1 MFNKLNTLIRRIFG
15 HKWAS
20 AHQTQPRKRRVR
32 PVTDTIPLK
41 FGSELRKQ
49 KSYWAPE
56 EEWWYLYVNG
66 KEMRPLT
73 QFEAELVDMDTPV
86 SNQTVIKL

>member
-1 MFNKLNTLIRRIFG
+1 MLNKLNALVCRIFG
-15 HKWAS
+15 LKGAR
-20 AHQTQPRKRRVR
+20 QVQPRRRRIR

-49 KSYWAPE
+49 KLHWAPE

-66 KEMRPLT
+66 EEMRPLT
-73 QFEAELVDMDTPV
+73 QFEAELVDMDTSV
-86 SNQTVIKL
+86 ESTHCN

>member
-1 MFNKLNTLIRRIFG
+1 MFNKLNTLICRIFG
-15 HKWAS
+15 HKSAS
-20 AHQTQPRKRRVR
+20 TPQTQPRRRRVR

-56 EEWWYLYVNG
+56 AEWWYLYVNG
-66 KEMRPLT
+66 EEMRPLT
-73 QFEAELVDMDTPV
+73 QFEAELVDTFTSV
-86 SNQTVIKL
+86 SNQTVIKW